1 MSNFADDNFM
11 INWSKS
17 KIKLISDMEIKLKK
31 VIKWLT
37 NSGLKVDESKTELCL
52 FYKTDSAPVQLSIN
66 GPEIESTDRMAV
78 LGVIFDSKLK
88 WDKHVATAISKA
100 NMALNYYPVNV
111 LEVLFLYY
119 NYL

>member
-1 MSNFADDNFM
+1 ML
-11 INWSKS
+11 
-17 KIKLISDMEIKLKK
+17 IKG
-31 VIKWLT
+31 LT
-37 NSGLKVDESKTELCL
+37 NSGLKVDDSKTELCL

-66 GPEIESTDRMAV
+66 GPKIESMDRMGV
-78 LGVIFDSKLK
+78 LGVIFDTKLK